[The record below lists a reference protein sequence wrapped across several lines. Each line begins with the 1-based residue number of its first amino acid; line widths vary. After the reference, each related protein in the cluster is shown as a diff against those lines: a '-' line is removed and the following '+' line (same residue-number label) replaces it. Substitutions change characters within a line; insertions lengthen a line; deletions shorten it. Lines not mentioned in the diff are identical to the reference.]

1 MLGISLVAGELCFVR
16 NFLAKC
22 RPNRSYRLSPHEAND
37 LDIILLGHSLGGI
50 LTTDVALLPSSPLH
64 PHQTRK
70 HNILGLINFDVPFLG
85 LHPGIIQTSCK
96 SLFHRDRDR
105 DPSSAKHE
113 TETFSETETETQIT
127 AEAIAAFSPSHYDP
141 PFFNDIRWAERSGMQ
156 GVVHFF
162 EKNYNRLAKS
172 ILTRIVS
179 PYEFAGCLNN
189 YPTLRRRYKQLM
201 DMEAEHDQA
210 SRIRFVNY
218 YTASEAPAPLKD
230 KDNAGESEHSPHAS
244 MGHSSS
250 PVDAKENSSCTEE
263 KSENEP
269 EPEPCSL
276 TPTTSHPE
284 SEVQPEPERD
294 PDPDQS
300 DCTSETVDCTSEQH
314 KEKKRRKFVLLP
326 SHHWSHGDDSLWIP
340 VNMDNMNE
348 ITAHQ
353 SLFLPHG
360 RNYDQLV
367 GDTMATI
374 EKWIQVDLTQR
385 MLAQE
390 EQERGSDLYKES

>member
-1 MLGISLVAGELCFVR
+1 VSNGFRDFLVKR
-16 NFLAKC
+16 
-22 RPNRSYRLSPHEAND
+22 RPDRKHRLSPHEADD

-50 LTTDVALLPSSPLH
+50 LAADVALLPSSPIYS
-64 PHQTRK
+64 HQHRK

-96 SLFHRDRDR
+96 SLFQRDR
-105 DPSSAKHE
+105 PAENE
-113 TETFSETETETQIT
+113 TETVPETQIT
-127 AEAIAAFSPSHYDP
+127 TEAITAAFSPSHYDP
-141 PFFNDIRWAERSGMQ
+141 PFFNDIRFAERSGMQ
-156 GVVHFF
+156 GLMHFL
-162 EKNYNRLAKS
+162 EKNYNRLTKS

-189 YPTLRRRYKQLM
+189 YPELRRRYKQLM
-201 DMEAEHDQA
+201 ELEAAHDQPF
-210 SRIRFVNY
+210 RIRFVNY
-218 YTASEAPAPLKD
+218 YTASEPPVPLKD
-230 KDNAGESEHSPHAS
+230 KNNAGESENSRHAS
-244 MGHSSS
+244 MEHSSL
-250 PVDAKENSSCTEE
+250 PVDAEEPPCKQSETETENETESCSLKPT
-263 KSENEP
+263 KSE
-269 EPEPCSL
+269 SGVQ
-276 TPTTSHPE
+276 HKPE
-284 SEVQPEPERD
+284 S
-294 PDPDQS
+294 DQADCTCAS
-300 DCTSETVDCTSEQH
+300 ETADCTSKQH
-314 KEKKRRKFVLLP
+314 KKKKRRKFVLLP

-374 EKWIQVDLTQR
+374 EQWIQVDLTQR

-390 EQERGSDLYKES
+390 EQEGK

>member
-1 MLGISLVAGELCFVR
+1 
-16 NFLAKC
+16 
-22 RPNRSYRLSPHEAND
+22 
-37 LDIILLGHSLGGI
+37 
-50 LTTDVALLPSSPLH
+50 
-64 PHQTRK
+64 
-70 HNILGLINFDVPFLG
+70 
-85 LHPGIIQTSCK
+85 
-96 SLFHRDRDR
+96 
-105 DPSSAKHE
+105 
-113 TETFSETETETQIT
+113 
-127 AEAIAAFSPSHYDP
+127 
-141 PFFNDIRWAERSGMQ
+141 MQ

-172 ILTRIVS
+172 LLTRIVS

-201 DMEAEHDQA
+201 EMESAHDQA

-218 YTASEAPAPLKD
+218 YTASEAPETVKD
-230 KDNAGESEHSPHAS
+230 KDDAGGSEHLPRAS
-244 MGHSSS
+244 MEHSSS
-250 PVDAKENSSCTEE
+250 PVDAKENTLRTE
-263 KSENEP
+263 KQSKN

-276 TPTTSHPE
+276 TPTTSQQE
-284 SEVQPEPERD
+284 SEPQQD

-300 DCTSETVDCTSEQH
+300 DSTCTSETADCTSKQH
-314 KEKKRRKFVLLP
+314 NQKKRRKFVLLP

-340 VNMDNMNE
+340 VDMDNMNE

-374 EKWIQVDLTQR
+374 EQWIQVDLTQR

-390 EQERGSDLYKES
+390 EQEGESGVYKGS

>member
-1 MLGISLVAGELCFVR
+1 MPSRFLR
-16 NFLAKC
+16 NENVEC
-22 RPNRSYRLSPHEAND
+22 RPDRDRNRNYRLSPHEADD

-50 LTTDVALLPSSPLH
+50 LTANVALLPSSPSH
-64 PHQTRK
+64 PHQHRK
-70 HNILGLINFDVPFLG
+70 HHILGLINFDVPFLG

-105 DPSSAKHE
+105 DQIPAGHE
-113 TETFSETETETQIT
+113 TETFTETETQTT
-127 AEAIAAFSPSHYDP
+127 AEAIAAFSPHYDP

-189 YPTLRRRYKQLM
+189 YPTLRRQYKQLM
-201 DMEAEHDQA
+201 EMEAAHDQA

-218 YTASEAPAPLKD
+218 YTASDCPETVQEKDPTALKETD
-230 KDNAGESEHSPHAS
+230 VGENEHSPRAS

-250 PVDAKENSSCTEE
+250 PVGSEENTLCTEE
-263 KSENEP
+263 PSENKP
-269 EPEPCSL
+269 GPEPCSL
-276 TPTTSHPE
+276 TPTTSQSE
-284 SEVQPEPERD
+284 SKPRPD

-300 DCTSETVDCTSEQH
+300 DCICASETTDCTSKQH
-314 KEKKRRKFVLLP
+314 KNKKRRKFVLLP

-374 EKWIQVDLTQR
+374 EQWIQADLTQR
-385 MLAQE
+385 MLSQE
-390 EQERGSDLYKES
+390 EQEGGVDPI